1 MTSKSKELFF
11 GVFFMF
17 RLEKGGKTRT
27 AFDRIYL
34 YNGLECGKVENPNTF
49 YPNCIVLEER
59 FFKEAAERI
68 TRDCRK

>member
-49 YPNCIVLEER
+49 YPNCIVR
-59 FFKEAAERI
+59 
-68 TRDCRK
+68 